1 MVTSQIVN
9 NNWNRKMMNCEK
21 KPFMQIIFSEKFT
34 YAVLYIVSLRGGA
47 DRETTGILMWSKLY
61 ILRNSNNKEM
71 VVALMDT
78 QVEQ

>member
-1 MVTSQIVN
+1 
-9 NNWNRKMMNCEK
+9 
-21 KPFMQIIFSEKFT
+21 MQIIFSENLHI
-34 YAVLYIVSLRGGA
+34 LYIVSLSLRGGA

-61 ILRNSNNKEM
+61 ILRNSNNKEV

>member
-1 MVTSQIVN
+1 M
-9 NNWNRKMMNCEK
+9 
-21 KPFMQIIFSEKFT
+21 
-34 YAVLYIVSLRGGA
+34 YIVSLRGGA

-61 ILRNSNNKEM
+61 LLRNSNNKEV